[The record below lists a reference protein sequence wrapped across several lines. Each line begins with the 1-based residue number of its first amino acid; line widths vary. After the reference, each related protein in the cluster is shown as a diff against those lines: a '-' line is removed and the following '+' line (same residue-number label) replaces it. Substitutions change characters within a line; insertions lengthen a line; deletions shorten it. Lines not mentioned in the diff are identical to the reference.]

1 MEKQALFM
9 SQIVH
14 VHFQTGDHVL
24 KLFNCP
30 SLLKKTTQIYYF
42 HLNFQTTNLIKIST

>member
-1 MEKQALFM
+1 MERQALFM

-24 KLFNCP
+24 KLAQP
-30 SLLKKTTQIYYF
+30 SF
-42 HLNFQTTNLIKIST
+42 SS